1 MAGRGVTV
9 DFNANVAR
17 FTSSVDKMSND
28 LAKFQTNAHRTS
40 KNIDQSFAR
49 LGGNIRNVFGGLA
62 AAFSVRELATM
73 ADSFSNIQ
81 ARLKLA
87 TRDANEFA
95 QANENIK
102 RIADSSK
109 SPLESTAIL
118 YTRISQSLLD
128 VGGTQAQVASTTQA
142 LALALRLSG
151 ANAAESASAMLQF
164 SQAIGSGV
172 LRGEEF
178 NAVNEAA
185 PRAMKAL
192 ADALGVPIGQLRN
205 LAQEGKITRDILVE
219 ALGSQLPQL
228 LKEAETLPNTIGA
241 SLTNLSN
248 KLLLT
253 IGELDKLTG
262 ASGKAADF
270 IGEAG
275 RIALETIVVL
285 GANVAFVFKGVYNEI
300 TGIGRQLAAL
310 SKGDLKGFTAISDAM
325 RLDAAKARKELDEFE
340 QQVLNPKKIKL
351 EAPVID
357 QAAAARLRGML
368 GGGGVDKGAEKAAK
382 AAADAR
388 QKLMQHEMDAELEAF
403 NNFHKAREKS
413 AKDAQAALDDLN
425 REGQNLKLSVD
436 PLAKMNAELAR
447 YRELLKAGVIDQRTF
462 DLAVEKSIGKST
474 KVVKDGADKMSAAMI
489 GFQTNVQS
497 TLGQGLY
504 NSMTGRFD
512 SIFDAWK
519 DLLFRMISAG
529 LASHVADS
537 VFGSNG
543 NGGLLKGGLNILGS
557 LLGGFGGGKS
567 AGTKLG
573 SSNFG
578 QSLWPTFATGGM
590 HMGGLRLVGENGPEL
605 EATGPSRIF
614 NADQTKNIMGGGKG
628 VTVSYAPVI
637 QIDSRADRTEVHA
650 IVSRAVKQGN
660 ADLVDRLGRQ
670 GLI

>member
-17 FTSSVDKMSND
+17 FTSSVDKVTND
-28 LAKFQTNAHRTS
+28 LNRFQTNAERTS
-40 KNIDQSFAR
+40 RNIDQSFAR
-49 LGGNIRNVFGGLA
+49 LGGNIRNVFGGLTA
-62 AAFSVRELATM
+62 ALGVRELGAM
-73 ADSFSNIQ
+73 ADSFQNIQ

-87 TRDANEFA
+87 TRGAEEFA

-102 RIADSSK
+102 RIAESSK

-241 SLTNLSN
+241 SLTDLSN

-262 ASGKAADF
+262 ASGKAANF

-285 GANVAFVFKGVYNEI
+285 GANVAFVFKTVYNEI

-310 SKGDLKGFTAISDAM
+310 GRGDLKGFVAISEAVRADAD
-325 RLDAAKARKELDEFE
+325 RARKELDAFE
-340 QQVLNPKKIKL
+340 QQVLNPKKLAIKP
-351 EAPVID
+351 PVVD
-357 QAAAARLRGML
+357 EAAAKRLRSML
-368 GGGGVDKGAEKAAK
+368 GGGVNSGAAKAAEKAAK
-382 AAADAR
+382 AAADER
-388 QKLMQHEMDAELEAF
+388 QKLLQHEMESELEIF
-403 NNFHKAREKS
+403 SKFHKDREKA
-413 AKDAQAALDDLN
+413 AKDSQDALDALN
-425 REGQNLKLSVD
+425 REGQSLKLSVD

-447 YRELLKAGVIDQRTF
+447 YRELLSKGVIDQRTF
-462 DLAVEKSIGKST
+462 NLAVEKSIGKT
-474 KVVKDGADKMSAAMI
+474 TGVVKDEFGKMSAAAI

-504 NSMTGRFD
+504 NGMKGNFD
-512 SIFDAWK
+512 GIFDLWT
-519 DLLFRMISAG
+519 DLLFRMVSAG
-529 LASHVADS
+529 LASKVTDS
-537 VFGSNG
+537 VFGANG
-543 NGGLLKGGLNILGS
+543 KGGLLKGGLNILGS
-557 LLGGFGGGKS
+557 LFGGGKS
-567 AGTKLG
+567 GTKLG

-578 QSLWPTFATGGM
+578 QFLWPKFASGGDF
-590 HMGGLRLVGENGPEL
+590 MGGLRLVGEQGPEL

-614 NADQTKNIMGGGKG
+614 NANQTKDILSGGGRG
-628 VTVSYAPVI
+628 VHVTYAPVTH
-637 QIDSRADRTEVHA
+637 IDSRADRASVMQDMQR
-650 IVSRAVKQGN
+650 VNKQGQ
-660 ADLVDRLGRQ
+660 AELISLLERQ
-670 GLI
+670 GRI